1 MSRTILT
8 NAFSFQMCVGTE
20 GVIRWKRMTPDQVSS
35 IEGIESVIGREN
47 VAKVLSNDL
56 KKEIKMNRAN
66 IELEDGDSLII
77 AQVIGGKLPEDATEL
92 PDGYKITYTKASLV

>member
-47 VAKVLSNDL
+47 VA
-56 KKEIKMNRAN
+56 R
-66 IELEDGDSLII
+66 
-77 AQVIGGKLPEDATEL
+77 
-92 PDGYKITYTKASLV
+92 ASL

>member
-47 VAKVLSNDL
+47 VATFSLMISRKRL
-56 KKEIKMNRAN
+56 K
-66 IELEDGDSLII
+66 
-77 AQVIGGKLPEDATEL
+77 
-92 PDGYKITYTKASLV
+92 